1 MIAIPLDNQESTVL
15 SELYGN
21 APFFALL
28 DSETGTFKVVENEEV
43 GNGPKS
49 ADFLKTLGVSSTIYY
64 HMGEGVYKSFVKNGL
79 DVFTSDHTKYTLDE
93 IFDLSLNDK
102 LLKLNDTNY
111 KELLDPGSAGACKC
125 GCND

>member
-1 MIAIPLDNQESTVL
+1 MIAIPLDNKESTVL

-28 DSETGTFKVVENEEV
+28 DKNTGTFKVVENDEV

-49 ADFLKTLGVSSTIYY
+49 AEFLKTLGVDSTIYY
-64 HMGEGVYKSFVKNGL
+64 HMGEGVYKSFIKNGL
-79 DVFTSDHTKYTLDE
+79 EVFTSDHTKYTLDE
-93 IFDLSLNDK
+93 IFDLSLNEK
-102 LLKLNDTNY
+102 LLKLNDSNY